1 MFYFNLF
8 KQAKYVL
15 CITSL
20 TLISTPLWA
29 ENAPAAI
36 LTTQAPAVG
45 LQENRAVLTLDQAI
59 QLAQQYQPLQTLW
72 QSRLEIAEGNLKQ
85 SSLWQNPEISFEQ
98 TGFKSTVEQERSFA
112 VSQKLDLFGVRSAK
126 KKLATITLDSEAT
139 RQLAYQAQLKLAVT
153 AAYWRVAQAERQLQ
167 LIQAQSPCS
176 RTR

>member
-59 QLAQQYQPLQTLW
+59 QLAQQYQPLQTL
-72 QSRLEIAEGNLKQ
+72 
-85 SSLWQNPEISFEQ
+85 
-98 TGFKSTVEQERSFA
+98 
-112 VSQKLDLFGVRSAK
+112 
-126 KKLATITLDSEAT
+126 
-139 RQLAYQAQLKLAVT
+139 
-153 AAYWRVAQAERQLQ
+153 
-167 LIQAQSPCS
+167 
-176 RTR
+176 

>member
-1 MFYFNLF
+1 MYH
-8 KQAKYVL
+8 
-15 CITSL
+15 L
-20 TLISTPLWA
+20 TDINQHSLWA

-112 VSQKLDLFGVRSAK
+112 VSQNWICLVFVLLRKSW
-126 KKLATITLDSEAT
+126 
-139 RQLAYQAQLKLAVT
+139 QLLL
-153 AAYWRVAQAERQLQ
+153 
-167 LIQAQSPCS
+167 
-176 RTR
+176 